1 MIKSSDV
8 RGFTLIELVI
18 VIVIL
23 GIVAVTAA
31 PRFLDLQHDARKAT
45 LAGMKAA
52 MASASEQ
59 VYAKSIITG
68 LDRSPS
74 GAVAM
79 NGRSIEVIYGYPKNQ
94 YKDGWSELL
103 VGEFGEVPYQD
114 ASKYEWMWHNPS
126 PTKDGLYIMPRNFTN
141 KKQNCYVMYR
151 PPTSNTTTNYT
162 LEMVDT
168 GC

>member
-1 MIKSSDV
+1 MIKSSGI

-23 GIVAVTAA
+23 GILAVTAA

-59 VYAKSIITG
+59 VYAKSIISG
-68 LDRSPS
+68 LDQSAS

-79 NGRSIEVIYGYPKNQ
+79 NGRSIMVIYGYPKSR
-94 YKDGWSELL
+94 YKDVWSELL
-103 VGEFGEVPYQD
+103 VGEFGEVPYED

-126 PTKDGLYIMPRNFTN
+126 PGKDGLYIMPRNFTN
-141 KKQNCYVMYR
+141 KKQNCYVMYL
-151 PPTSNTTTNYT
+151 PPSSNSVGNYT